1 MIPMRALYAA
11 MWLTIIL
18 LSSVLATSVL
28 SGILG
33 MAGGMILMAILVST
47 VSVAAAMMIH
57 GAVQATANGSRAWFL
72 RTHIQ
77 WQILPAYLL
86 GSAISLAGF
95 MALALVPQAG
105 VILIVIGVFPFLARM
120 LSRIAP
126 RLSGLDITHLPTA
139 AACGVAVTAAQLF
152 AGASGPLLDVFYL
165 NSSLDR
171 YQVVASKALTQT
183 LGHLI
188 KLGYYGLFIGV
199 VDGVPAWFYLLL
211 MATAVVGTRI
221 GTRLLDRVKDDVFRR
236 VSGRVI
242 LAIAAVCVAKGI
254 LDLLGG

>member
-1 MIPMRALYAA
+1 

-18 LSSVLATSVL
+18 LSSVLATSLL

-72 RTHIQ
+72 RAHIQ
-77 WQILPAYLL
+77 WRILPAYLL
-86 GSAISLAGF
+86 GAAIALGGF

-105 VILIVIGVFPFLARM
+105 VVLIVIGIFPFLARL
-120 LSRIAP
+120 LSRAAP
-126 RLSGLDITHLPTA
+126 RLPGLDITHMPTA
-139 AACGVAVTAAQLF
+139 AACGAAVTAAQLF

-165 NSSLDR
+165 NSALDR

-199 VDGVPAWFYLLL
+199 VDGVPGWFYLIL

-221 GTRLLDRVKDDVFRR
+221 GTRLLDKLKDDVFRR
-236 VSGRVI
+236 ISGWVI
-242 LAIAAVCVAKGI
+242 LAIAAVCVAKGV